1 MEGRMEAIGG
11 VKMDGDGLWMGGS
24 SAFVVGYGW
33 YETFVGI
40 SHEAR
45 FETKLRTLNFF
56 RFGYQ

>member
-11 VKMDGDGLWMGGS
+11 VKMELWMGGS

-40 SHEAR
+40 SHKAR
-45 FETKLRTLNFF
+45 FETKLRTLNFC